1 MSDCFAMGARPR
13 AALALAVV
21 PLAAERLMEE
31 ELFHMMVNTHTHTH
45 TIDEQLSRMMLNPH
59 TLWRSSSSA

>member
-45 TIDEQLSRMMLNPH
+45 TPSM
-59 TLWRSSSSA
+59 SSSPA